1 MKESDLED
9 IDNAIEN
16 FRKKL
21 RANSVPLRL
30 RDKRMK
36 SNDGYPDYVTQAE
49 MDATALLNANYR
61 ESIKNLELFKS
72 IMEGQNDRNGRSH

>member
-1 MKESDLED
+1 MANSNENDIEE

-16 FRKKL
+16 FRKRL

-30 RDKRMK
+30 RDKRMR

-49 MDATALLNANYR
+49 MDATAMLNANYR
-61 ESIKNLELFKS
+61 ESIENLKLLKKL
-72 IMEGQNDRNGRSH
+72 MEGQK

>member
-1 MKESDLED
+1 MKGKDEFDD
-9 IDNAIEN
+9 IDGAIKE

-30 RDKRMK
+30 RDKRLK

-49 MDATALLNANYR
+49 MDATAILNANYR
-61 ESIKNLELFKS
+61 ESIKNLELLKRVLEDS
-72 IMEGQNDRNGRSH
+72 K

>member
-1 MKESDLED
+1 MAKKDLED
-9 IDNAIEN
+9 IDNAIEE
-16 FRKKL
+16 FRKRL

-49 MDATALLNANYR
+49 MDATALLNANYQ
-61 ESIKNLELFKS
+61 ESIKNLELFKRL
-72 IMEGQNDRNGRSH
+72 MEEQK

>member
-1 MKESDLED
+1 MAKKDLED
-9 IDNAIEN
+9 IDNAIEEY
-16 FRKKL
+16 RKRL

-49 MDATALLNANYR
+49 MDATAFLNANYR
-61 ESIKNLELFKS
+61 ESIKNLELFKRL
-72 IMEGQNDRNGRSH
+72 MEDQK

>member
-1 MKESDLED
+1 MKEKDEFDD
-9 IDNAIEN
+9 IDGAIKE

-30 RDKRMK
+30 RDKRLK

-49 MDATALLNANYR
+49 MDATAILNANYR
-61 ESIKNLELFKS
+61 ESIKNLELLKRVLEDS
-72 IMEGQNDRNGRSH
+72 K

>member
-1 MKESDLED
+1 MSNKDMED
-9 IDNAIEN
+9 IDNAIEEY
-16 FRKKL
+16 RKRL

-49 MDATALLNANYR
+49 MDATALLNANYQ
-61 ESIKNLELFKS
+61 ESIKNLELFKRL
-72 IMEGQNDRNGRSH
+72 MEIVYNRRKHI

>member
-1 MKESDLED
+1 MAKKDMED
-9 IDNAIEN
+9 IDNAIEE
-16 FRKKL
+16 FRKRL
-21 RANSVPLRL
+21 RDNSVPLRL

-61 ESIKNLELFKS
+61 ESIKNLELFKRL
-72 IMEGQNDRNGRSH
+72 MEDQK

>member
-1 MKESDLED
+1 MAKNDLED
-9 IDNAIEN
+9 IDDAIEE
-16 FRKKL
+16 FRKRL

-49 MDATALLNANYR
+49 MDATALLNANYQ
-61 ESIKNLELFKS
+61 ESIKNLELFKRL
-72 IMEGQNDRNGRSH
+72 IEEQK

>member
-1 MKESDLED
+1 MKDKNEFDD
-9 IDNAIEN
+9 IDGAIKE

-30 RDKRMK
+30 RDQRLK

-49 MDATALLNANYR
+49 MDATAILNANYR
-61 ESIKNLELFKS
+61 ESIKNLELLKRVLEDS
-72 IMEGQNDRNGRSH
+72 K